1 MNSNQNENL
10 PNSIVRIKEA
20 AFKTNRSVEAMNCV
34 ICVWF
39 HQCYIFSAQLSLL
52 MDKRNGQM
60 FSLVSNLQ
68 KMTTKTVIVLQEDLE
83 CNICLSECSA
93 DEMVN
98 IDECRC
104 SFCREVS

>member
-39 HQCYIFSAQLSLL
+39 HQCYIFSAQGVPLAYLLHPPENPPNYLS
-52 MDKRNGQM
+52 
-60 FSLVSNLQ
+60 
-68 KMTTKTVIVLQEDLE
+68 
-83 CNICLSECSA
+83 
-93 DEMVN
+93 
-98 IDECRC
+98 
-104 SFCREVS
+104 